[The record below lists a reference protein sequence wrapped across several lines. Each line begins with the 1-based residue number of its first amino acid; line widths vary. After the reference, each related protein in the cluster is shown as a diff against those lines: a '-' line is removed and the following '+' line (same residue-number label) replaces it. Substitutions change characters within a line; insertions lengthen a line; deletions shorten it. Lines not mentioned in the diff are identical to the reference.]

1 MDQNILNDELMEEYK
16 RKFFAKGAHE
26 MVKFYNKESMINF
39 IRRKYSIRIN
49 FKNNFR
55 NIEIILI
62 EFTRRKEKMENFWP
76 MDKTLK

>member
-1 MDQNILNDELMEEYK
+1 MIRIFLMMNLWKNMNEK
-16 RKFFAKGAHE
+16 NFAKGAHE